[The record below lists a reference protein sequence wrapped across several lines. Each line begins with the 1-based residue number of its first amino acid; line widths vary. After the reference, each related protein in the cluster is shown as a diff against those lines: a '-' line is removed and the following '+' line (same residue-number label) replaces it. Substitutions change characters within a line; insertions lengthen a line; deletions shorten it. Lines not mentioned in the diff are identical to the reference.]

1 MPIIELLAAAGYAL
15 YKASTSSSSSDPPD
29 DDDDDDD
36 DVGTGG
42 SGWDWPD
49 EDPKE
54 LPEARH
60 ANIHDM

>member
-1 MPIIELLAAAGYAL
+1 MPIIELLAAAGFAL
-15 YKASTSSSSSDPPD
+15 YKAATSSSSSDPP
-29 DDDDDDD
+29 DDDDD

-54 LPEARH
+54 LPEAQH
-60 ANIHDM
+60 ADINDT